1 MEQIVNFIANFLEV
15 SSDDVKADTLIRDLV
30 GDSLDLIELMLQI
43 EDQYGIE
50 IPDEEFDRLITVQ
63 DIHEYVTSLEY
74 ESGSI

>member
-1 MEQIVNFIANFLEV
+1 
-15 SSDDVKADTLIRDLV
+15 V
-30 GDSLDLIELMLQI
+30 GDYLDLIELMLQI